1 MSANRK
7 AKLATAALVA
17 ALAFAGGCGGRPPP
31 TATAKPP
38 KKGPALA
45 IVDLSSGAPEVE
57 SSGFFGPPPGRRR
70 SFDSLLDA
78 IDDIAKDKETVAV
91 FIRFGGA
98 TMGLAR
104 AEELSAA
111 LSKIRAKMP
120 VYCHAHEYGNA
131 TTMLAAQACT
141 KTWVSPAGGVEAIG
155 IAAQVVYMHKLLTE
169 VLHVDV
175 DFLQVGKFK
184 GAEEPLTRDGPSPEA
199 RASLEG
205 TLSDMR
211 KTWLGL
217 VKDGKKKDLPV
228 EDGPYAPPLAKTLG
242 LVDEVGYDD
251 DAREAAKKEASAVRE
266 VVRFGPGAQAGDEDG
281 MGDLLTA
288 LAGGGSNPPIVLVRA
303 MGEISMGGGGGMFGG
318 GGGIT
323 EAGLSRELA
332 RLEKDD
338 AVKAVVLRIDSP
350 GGSALASDLLW
361 HDLMRIRA
369 KKKLV
374 VSVGGMAA
382 SGGYYLASTADVI
395 LADATSIVG
404 SIGVVGGKIAVGDA
418 LERFGV
424 HAETFPAD
432 TENPGAKARAAYES
446 PLMAWDEPTKARVYD
461 SMKGIYDLFLARV
474 AEGRKIPVEK
484 VAASAEGRIFSGREG
499 KERGLVDELGGL
511 TAAIEKARALAGLPA
526 DAKVGVV
533 VARGRFADVLGG
545 GDDADSRAPIAA
557 VIARDEVAT
566 WLARVSPN
574 ALVFAASMSPLL
586 EGERTV
592 CALPFALD
600 VK

>member
-1 MSANRK
+1 MTRRTTRLASA
-7 AKLATAALVA
+7 AFLAALVVS
-17 ALAFAGGCGGRPPP
+17 GGCNGRPAPSSSS
-31 TATAKPP
+31 AKPP

-45 IVDLSSGAPEVE
+45 ILDLSSGVPEVE
-57 SSGFFGPPPGRRR
+57 SSGLFGPPPGRRR
-70 SFDSLLDA
+70 SFDSLLDT
-78 IDDIAKDKETVAV
+78 IDDVSKDKDVAAV
-91 FIRFGGA
+91 FIRLGGA

-120 VYCHAHEYGNA
+120 VYCHAHGYNNT
-131 TTMLAAQACT
+131 TTMLAAQSCT
-141 KTWVSPAGGVEAIG
+141 KTWVSPAGDVEAIG
-155 IAAQVVYMHKLLTE
+155 IAAQIVYMHKLLTE
-169 VLHVDV
+169 ELHVDV

-211 KTWLGL
+211 KTWLDL
-217 VKDGKKKDLPV
+217 IKSGKKKDLPV

-251 DAREAAKKEASAVRE
+251 DAREAAKKEANAVRE
-266 VVRFGPGAQAGDEDG
+266 VVRFGPGAQGGDDDG
-281 MGDLLTA
+281 MGDLLGA
-288 LAGGGSNPPIVLVRA
+288 LAGGSSNPPIVLVRA
-303 MGEISMGGGGGMFGG
+303 TGEISMGGGGGVFGG
-318 GGGIT
+318 DGIT
-323 EAGLSRELA
+323 DAALSRELA
-332 RLEKDD
+332 RIEKDD

-382 SGGYYLASTADVI
+382 SGGYYLASTGEVI
-395 LADATSIVG
+395 FADATSIVG

-418 LERFGV
+418 LERVGV

-432 TENPGAKARAAYES
+432 TQNPGAKARAAYES

-461 SMKGIYDLFLARV
+461 SMKGIYDLFLSRV
-474 AEGRKIPVEK
+474 AEGRKLPVDKIAE
-484 VAASAEGRIFSGREG
+484 SAEGRIFSGREG
-499 KERGLVDELGGL
+499 KERGLVDELGVL
-511 TAAIEKARALAGLPA
+511 TNAIEKARTLAGLPA

-545 GDDADSRAPIAA
+545 GDDTESRAPIAA
-557 VIARDEVAT
+557 SLAREEATT
-566 WLARVSPN
+566 WLARVSPS
-574 ALVFAASMSPLL
+574 AVTFAASMSPLL
-586 EGERTV
+586 DGEHTV
-592 CALPFALD
+592 CAVPFALD

>member
-1 MSANRK
+1 MS
-7 AKLATAALVA
+7 KLATAALVA
-17 ALAFAGGCGGRPPP
+17 SLVLAGACSGRPTP

-45 IVDLSSGAPEVE
+45 IIDLSTGAPEVE

-70 SFDSLLDA
+70 SFDSLLDT
-78 IDDIAKDKETVAV
+78 IDDIAKDKDTVAV
-91 FIRFGGA
+91 FIRLGGA

-169 VLHVDV
+169 ELHVDV

-205 TLSDMR
+205 TLADMR
-211 KTWLGL
+211 RTWLDL
-217 VKDGKKKDLPV
+217 VKDGKKKDLPI

-251 DAREAAKKEASAVRE
+251 DAREAAKKESSAVRE
-266 VVRFGPGAQAGDEDG
+266 VVRFGPGAQGGDEDG
-281 MGDLLTA
+281 MGDLLGA
-288 LAGGGSNPPIVLVRA
+288 LAGGSSNPPIVLVRA
-303 MGEISMGGGGGMFGG
+303 MGEISMGGGGMFGD
-318 GGGIT
+318 GGIT
-323 EAGLSRELA
+323 ESGLSRELA
-332 RLEKDD
+332 HLEKDD

-382 SGGYYLASTADVI
+382 SGGYYLASTGEVI
-395 LADATSIVG
+395 FADATSIVG
-404 SIGVVGGKIAVGDA
+404 SIGVVGGKIAVGDT
-418 LERFGV
+418 LERIGV

-432 TENPGAKARAAYES
+432 TQNPGAKARAAYES
-446 PLMAWDEPTKARVYD
+446 PLIAWDEPTKARVYD

-484 VAASAEGRIFSGREG
+484 VSVSAEGRIFSGREG

-533 VARGRFADVLGG
+533 AARGRFAEVLGG
-545 GDDADSRAPIAA
+545 GDDAESRTPIAA
-557 VIARDEVAT
+557 MIARDEISP

-586 EGERTV
+586 DGERTV